1 MPMKSAHGAEPAT
14 LACYC
19 KKHLPVCDPLSLF
32 TYANHLSYIQKEQ
45 LAAHEVTV
53 AEFDRNNDA
62 NVSYSSTM
70 ARVLL
75 HTLRRLILCTP
86 LRKLTHMRK
95 HTDLGDP

>member
-62 NVSYSSTM
+62 NVSFSRTNGQSSPTHPT
-70 ARVLL
+70 LP
-75 HTLRRLILCTP
+75 HTPHSSKKAHAYAKTYRL
-86 LRKLTHMRK
+86 
-95 HTDLGDP
+95 G